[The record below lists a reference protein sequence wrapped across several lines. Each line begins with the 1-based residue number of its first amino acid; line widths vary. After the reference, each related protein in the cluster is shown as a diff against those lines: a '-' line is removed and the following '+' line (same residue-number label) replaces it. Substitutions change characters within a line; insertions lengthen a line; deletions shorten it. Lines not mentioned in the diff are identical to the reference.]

1 MRHPG
6 AATARAAGKPTAV
19 WAVLVMLLP
28 VVAAAAFAAG
38 APGKPAPPLRPAA
51 PATPAPVDPTAPDR
65 PPDEPGPFRSPDL
78 VELTGL
84 DPTIR
89 LDIHYAR
96 KDNFTGSPVYTE
108 ARAFLQRPA
117 AEALLRANRTLR
129 ARGYGLL
136 VFDGYRPWSVTRRF
150 WELTP
155 ADKKVFV
162 ADPAKGSKHN
172 RGCAVDLSMYDLK
185 TGREIAMP
193 SPYDDMTDKAYAT
206 YEGGDAEARARRE
219 VLREAMENEGFF
231 VYTHEWWHFD
241 YKDWREYPILDVPFS
256 AIPAVT
262 TAAAGG
268 GAALRVP
275 ADRKAL
281 AGTPWDLSRARL
293 LDLTWTFDESTLY
306 WPTSPSAFELKPLAH
321 GLRED
326 GTFYS
331 ANTFCAPEHGG
342 THLDAPIH
350 FSEKGWTAD
359 QIPLEHLIA
368 PGVVLDVAKQA
379 AANADYR
386 LANEDIV
393 AWEKEH
399 GRIPPGSIVLL
410 RTGWGRRWPD
420 RARTFG
426 DANAKDASHLHFPGY
441 GEDSARFLVSDR
453 QVTALGIDTPS
464 IDYGPSK
471 DFRVHVIAMSA
482 NVIGL
487 ENVAH
492 LEEVPPTGALI
503 LALPVKIGGGSGG
516 PLRLAAIVPADDAAT
531 AQGGP
536 R

>member
-1 MRHPG
+1 MEDPG
-6 AATARAAGKPTAV
+6 RPVCAV
-19 WAVLVMLLP
+19 FVTILS
-28 VVAAAAFAAG
+28 VVASAHFAAG
-38 APGKPAPPLRPAA
+38 ATKTTAPPAPVPAV
-51 PATPAPVDPTAPDR
+51 ATPAAATPDR
-65 PPDEPGPFRSPDL
+65 PPVEPGPFRSADL
-78 VELTGL
+78 VELVTL
-84 DPTIR
+84 DPTIH

-96 KDNFTGSPVYTE
+96 RDNFTGAPVYSE

-117 AEALLRANRTLR
+117 AEALVRANRTLR
-129 ARGYGLL
+129 AKGYGLL

-172 RGCAVDLSMYDLK
+172 RGCAVDLSMYELA

-193 SPYDDMTDKAYAT
+193 SPYDDMTEKAYAT
-206 YEGGDAEARARRE
+206 YEGGDAAARARRE

-256 AIPAVT
+256 AVPAVA
-262 TAAAGG
+262 AAAG
-268 GAALRVP
+268 VP
-275 ADRKAL
+275 DAGPL
-281 AGTPWDLSRARL
+281 AGTPWDLGRARL
-293 LDLTWTFDESTLY
+293 LDLTWTFDATTLY

-321 GLRED
+321 GPTD
-326 GTFYS
+326 GGYFYS

-350 FSEKGWTAD
+350 FAAKGWTAD
-359 QIPLEHLIA
+359 QIPIERLIA
-368 PGVVLDVAKQA
+368 PGVVVDVTKQA
-379 AANADYR
+379 AADADYR
-386 LANEDIV
+386 LTRDDVI
-393 AWEKEH
+393 AWEKDH
-399 GRIPPGSIVLL
+399 GRIPPGAIVLL

-441 GEDSARFLVSDR
+441 GEESARLLVSDR
-453 QVTALGIDTPS
+453 RIAALGIDTPS

-471 DFRVHVIAMSA
+471 DFRVHVIAMGA

-516 PLRLAAIVPADDAAT
+516 PLRLAAIVPAAEAAT
-531 AQGGP
+531 TQGGP

>member
-1 MRHPG
+1 VTILPI
-6 AATARAAGKPTAV
+6 AV
-19 WAVLVMLLP
+19 PALG
-28 VVAAAAFAAG
+28 AAG
-38 APGKPAPPLRPAA
+38 A
-51 PATPAPVDPTAPDR
+51 TDR
-65 PPDEPGPFRSPDL
+65 PPVEPGPFRPPEL
-78 VELTGL
+78 VELVTL

-96 KDNFTGSPVYTE
+96 PDNFTGAPVYAE

-117 AEALLRANRTLR
+117 AEALVRAHR
-129 ARGYGLL
+129 ALHAKGYGLL

-172 RGCAVDLSMYDLK
+172 RGCAVDLSMYDLA
-185 TGREIAMP
+185 TGREVAMP

-206 YEGGDAEARARRE
+206 YEGGDAAARARRE
-219 VLREAMENEGFF
+219 TLREAMENEGFF

-241 YKDWREYPILDVPFS
+241 YKDWHEYPILDVPFS
-256 AIPAVT
+256 AVPTV
-262 TAAAGG
+262 AAAT
-268 GAALRVP
+268 
-275 ADRKAL
+275 KNAL
-281 AGTPWDLSRARL
+281 AGTPWDLTRARL
-293 LDLTWTFDESTLY
+293 LDLTWTFDASTLY

-321 GLRED
+321 GPTEA
-326 GTFYS
+326 GYFYS

-350 FSEKGWTAD
+350 FSERGWTAD
-359 QIPLEHLIA
+359 RIPLERLVA
-368 PGVVLDVAKQA
+368 PGVVVDVAKQA
-379 AANADYR
+379 AADADYR
-386 LANEDIV
+386 LTKEDV
-393 AWEKEH
+393 LAWEKAH
-399 GRIPPGSIVLL
+399 GRIPPGAIVLL

-420 RARTFG
+420 RARYFG

-441 GEDSARFLVSDR
+441 GEESARLLVSDR
-453 QVTALGIDTPS
+453 QVAALGIDTPS
-464 IDYGPSK
+464 IDSGPSK
-471 DFRVHVIAMSA
+471 DFRVHVIALGA

-492 LEEVPPTGALI
+492 LEEVPPTGALV

>member
-1 MRHPG
+1 MKHP
-6 AATARAAGKPTAV
+6 ARTACAV
-19 WAVLVMLLP
+19 FVTILP
-28 VVAAAAFAAG
+28 IAAAA
-38 APGKPAPPLRPAA
+38 
-51 PATPAPVDPTAPDR
+51 ATPDR
-65 PPDEPGPFRSPDL
+65 PPVEPGPFRPADL
-78 VELTGL
+78 VELVTL

-96 KDNFTGSPVYTE
+96 PDNFTGAPVYTE

-117 AEALLRANRTLR
+117 AEALVRAHRTLH
-129 ARGYGLL
+129 AKGYGLL

-172 RGCAVDLSMYDLK
+172 RGCAVDLSMYDLA
-185 TGREIAMP
+185 TGREVAMP

-206 YEGGDAEARARRE
+206 YEGGDASARARRE

-256 AIPAVT
+256 AIQPV
-262 TAAAGG
+262 AAAT
-268 GAALRVP
+268 RN
-275 ADRKAL
+275 AL
-281 AGTPWDLSRARL
+281 AGTPWDRTRARL
-293 LDLTWTFDESTLY
+293 LDLTWTFDASTLY

-321 GLRED
+321 GPTEA
-326 GTFYS
+326 GYFYS

-350 FSEKGWTAD
+350 FSERGWTAD
-359 QIPLEHLIA
+359 QIPLERLVA
-368 PGVVLDVAKQA
+368 PGVVVDVAKQA
-379 AANADYR
+379 TADADYR
-386 LANEDIV
+386 LTKDDV
-393 AWEKEH
+393 LAWEKEH
-399 GRIPPGSIVLL
+399 GRIPPGAIVLL

-420 RARTFG
+420 RARYFG

-441 GEDSARFLVSDR
+441 GEESARLLVSDR
-453 QVTALGIDTPS
+453 QVAALGIDTPS
-464 IDYGPSK
+464 IDSGPSK
-471 DFRVHVIAMSA
+471 DFRVHVIALGA